1 MPAPVGRCPEW
12 MNSHGAGSPPAGAPP
27 HGWPGPPRRPGSG
40 CLSWRWAAGSDRPSC
55 PPKALQLA
63 WEEQSCST
71 PALMSPRCPWCPP
84 APLASRGRECWGGG
98 PALWGLPPAAP
109 PAAAPPPCPPPASQ
123 TADAISSGLEG
134 CRLWSHAC
142 GQVACT
148 QRRVPGPYG
157 VVSSLR
163 TCTWGYRAPLPGFL
177 FVSNS
182 QIAGIYELWSL
193 PKAWGPAPFSGG
205 AHLSCSLRQLSSAA
219 TVAGSRPS
227 GRKRSRAQW
236 VAVAVSP

>member
-1 MPAPVGRCPEW
+1 MAGQVLPGGQEVDVSPGDGQLVVTVRPVRRRPSSWPGRSRAAAPLHSCP
-12 MNSHGAGSPPAGAPP
+12 HAVPGAPQ
-27 HGWPGPPRRPGSG
+27 HLWPRGAES
-40 CLSWRWAAGSDRPSC
+40 AG
-55 PPKALQLA
+55 
-63 WEEQSCST
+63 
-71 PALMSPRCPWCPP
+71 
-84 APLASRGRECWGGG
+84 GGG

-109 PAAAPPPCPPPASQ
+109 PAAAPPPCPPPATQ

>member
-1 MPAPVGRCPEW
+1 

-98 PALWGLPPAAP
+98 RLCGVCLLQHPPQLLLHLAHRLPPRLQTLFPQAWRAAGSGHTPVARWLVPKDGCQDPTVSSAPCAPALGDTGRPFLGFSLFLIPKSQEYMSCGHFPRPGDQPPFLGVLTSPAA
-109 PAAAPPPCPPPASQ
+109 
-123 TADAISSGLEG
+123 
-134 CRLWSHAC
+134 
-142 GQVACT
+142 
-148 QRRVPGPYG
+148 
-157 VVSSLR
+157 
-163 TCTWGYRAPLPGFL
+163 
-177 FVSNS
+177 
-182 QIAGIYELWSL
+182 
-193 PKAWGPAPFSGG
+193 
-205 AHLSCSLRQLSSAA
+205 
-219 TVAGSRPS
+219 
-227 GRKRSRAQW
+227 
-236 VAVAVSP
+236 